1 MDQNKY
7 IADFSE
13 LVGKSDETKKFIQ
26 FSKTAFKGGTLDSK
40 TKELIALACGVVSR
54 CEYCIRAHMEG
65 ALKAGANEEEII
77 ETLNIVIAMSGG
89 PGLAYSTVAYSIMK
103 EFKK

>member
-1 MDQNKY
+1 MEHNKY
-7 IADFSE
+7 VANFAE
-13 LVGKSDETKKFIQ
+13 FVGKSDETKKFIQ
-26 FSKTAFKGGTLDSK
+26 FSSTAFKGGVLDNK

-65 ALKAGANEEEII
+65 ALKAGASEDEII
-77 ETLNIVIAMSGG
+77 EMLNVVIAMSGG

-103 EFKK
+103 EIKG